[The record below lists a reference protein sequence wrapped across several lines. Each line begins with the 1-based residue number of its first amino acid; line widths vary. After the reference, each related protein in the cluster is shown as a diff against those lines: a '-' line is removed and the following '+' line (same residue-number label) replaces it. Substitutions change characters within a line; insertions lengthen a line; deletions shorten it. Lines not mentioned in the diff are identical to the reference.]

1 MLLPNLDVW
10 KEAGSL
16 RALDKT
22 FKGLQANAQGKLI
35 FNFTPLKNYAMV
47 DAIEVL
53 DEAWK

>member
-1 MLLPNLDVW
+1 MQNLDVF

-22 FKGLQANAQGKLI
+22 FKGLEPNAQGKLL
-35 FNFTPLKNYAMV
+35 FTFTPTRNYAMV